1 MTVIVVAH
9 RLSTVRNSDIIF
21 VIDNGEVIEAG
32 SHTDLLQNVNG
43 PYSNLISR
51 QMKAQDKLENKP

>member
-9 RLSTVRNSDIIF
+9 RLSTVRNSDVIF

-32 SHTDLLQNVNG
+32 SHTDLLQNVDG
-43 PYSNLISR
+43 AYSNLISR
-51 QMKAQDKLENKP
+51 QMKAQDKLENKS